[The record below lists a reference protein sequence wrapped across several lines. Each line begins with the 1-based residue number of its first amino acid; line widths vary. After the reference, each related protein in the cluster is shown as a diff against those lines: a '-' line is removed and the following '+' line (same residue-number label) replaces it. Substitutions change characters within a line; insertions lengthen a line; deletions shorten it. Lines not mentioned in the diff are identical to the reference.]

1 MPDPVEVVFPWSLY
15 VSANE
20 RLIPRGDRLVS
31 SSAYRNRME
40 AARLVAQNQTTDM
53 TFGTEP
59 VRMVQHIYPPDK
71 RRRDVRNVG
80 KLFED
85 ALEGVL
91 YEDDYQ
97 IRDLRMV
104 YHAVDRDD
112 PRIVVTVERM
122 EEKAA

>member
-31 SSAYRNRME
+31 SPEYRSRMN
-40 AARLVAQNQTTDM
+40 AARLFAANQTTGTD
-53 TFGTEP
+53 FGDHP
-59 VRMVQHIYPPDK
+59 LRMVQHIHPPDR
-71 RRRDVRNVG
+71 RRRDLRNCG

-91 YEDDYQ
+91 YENDHQ

-104 YHAVDRDD
+104 YHEVDRAD

-122 EEKAA
+122 EERAA